1 MRIPRSLKICG
12 HVVKVRIVKTI
23 KGVMAGNLGY
33 ADLNH
38 NEIVLSKE
46 YEGKPLEESM
56 RAEVFLHETIHMIGQ
71 IYGIPLNE
79 KTVRQT
85 SGALFQVIRD
95 NKLKFEDR
103 E

>member
-1 MRIPRSLKICG
+1 MKIPRTLKICG

-23 KGVMAGNLGY
+23 KGPMAGNLGY

-38 NEIVLSKE
+38 NEIVLCKE

-79 KTVRQT
+79 KTVRQS

-95 NKLKFEDR
+95 NKLDFVNVC
-103 E
+103 

>member
-1 MRIPRSLKICG
+1 MKIPRTLKICG

-23 KGVMAGNLGY
+23 KGPMAGNLGY

-38 NEIVLSKE
+38 NEIVLCKE

-71 IYGIPLNE
+71 ITGYH
-79 KTVRQT
+79 
-85 SGALFQVIRD
+85 
-95 NKLKFEDR
+95 
-103 E
+103 

>member
-1 MRIPRSLKICG
+1 MKIPRTLKICG
-12 HVVKVRIVKTI
+12 HVVKVRIVKNI
-23 KGVMAGNLGY
+23 KGQMAGSLGY

-38 NEIVLSKE
+38 NEIVLRKE

-95 NKLKFEDR
+95 NRLDFIKVV
-103 E
+103 

>member
-1 MRIPRSLKICG
+1 MENS
-12 HVVKVRIVKTI
+12 
-23 KGVMAGNLGY
+23 LGY

-38 NEIVLSKE
+38 NEIVLRKE

-95 NKLKFEDR
+95 NNLHFSDR
-103 E
+103 VV

>member
-1 MRIPRSLKICG
+1 MKIPRTLKICG

-23 KGVMAGNLGY
+23 KGPMAGNLGY

-38 NEIVLSKE
+38 NEIVLCKE

-79 KTVRQT
+79 KTVRQS

-95 NKLKFEDR
+95 NKLDFVNV
-103 E
+103 

>member
-1 MRIPRSLKICG
+1 
-12 HVVKVRIVKTI
+12 
-23 KGVMAGNLGY
+23 
-33 ADLNH
+33 
-38 NEIVLSKE
+38 
-46 YEGKPLEESM
+46 M

-95 NKLKFEDR
+95 NRLDFIKTD
-103 E
+103 

>member
-1 MRIPRSLKICG
+1 MKIPRSLKICG

-23 KGVMAGNLGY
+23 KGAMAGNLGY

-38 NEIVLSKE
+38 NEIVLCKE

-95 NKLKFEDR
+95 NRLDFIKTD
-103 E
+103 